1 MLEEVGSLP
10 ERKVE
15 LAAAR
20 PLRELP
26 EQDREEVGFGFEV
39 ESPPL
44 AGPRRRRWQESF
56 PSVIRITKGKTD
68 NQGEKE

>member
-39 ESPPL
+39 ESPPEAV
-44 AGPRRRRWQESF
+44 AGKFSISYQ
-56 PSVIRITKGKTD
+56 
-68 NQGEKE
+68 NN